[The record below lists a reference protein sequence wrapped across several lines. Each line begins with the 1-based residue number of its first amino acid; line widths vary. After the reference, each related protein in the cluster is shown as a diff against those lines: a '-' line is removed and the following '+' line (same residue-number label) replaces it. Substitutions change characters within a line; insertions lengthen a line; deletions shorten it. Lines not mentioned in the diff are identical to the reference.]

1 MELLA
6 VKPVT
11 VYFAPEKFMNQIT
24 VNFYECLVDLK
35 VRDWL
40 QLIVWGHI
48 DWVNALFRFNFHR
61 RTKRFWMHLARIPVA
76 RDAGFHLQLLN
87 SLWESVLIVFEGLA
101 KSLFCNFWH
110 GYHNGIPHVKTSYS
124 TYILWVGDIIDLW
137 LDISHWNYVPHSRNI
152 NVIAKS
158 VIFLYIS
165 FNGDRNM
172 VSSKVML
179 LAITYTHSLDA
190 NWTLI

>member
-11 VYFAPEKFMNQIT
+11 VYFAPEKFINQIT
-24 VNFYECLVDLK
+24 VKFYQCLVDLK

-40 QLIVWGHI
+40 QLIVWGYI

-61 RTKRFWMHLARIPVA
+61 LMKRFLMHLARIPVA

-87 SLWESVLIVFEGLA
+87 LLWESVLIVVEGLA

-110 GYHNGIPHVKTSYS
+110 GYHIYIPLVKTSYS
-124 TYILWVGDIIDLW
+124 TYILWVSDIFDLW
-137 LDISHWNYVPHSRNI
+137 LDIPHCHYVVHSHNI
-152 NVIAKS
+152 NVIGKS
-158 VIFLYIS
+158 VNFLYIS
-165 FNGDRNM
+165 FNGHCN
-172 VSSKVML
+172 VVHSKVIL
-179 LAITYTHSLDA
+179 LDYLYT
-190 NWTLI
+190 